1 MAPRRTRKRQS
12 RPLGRQPRAFGRI
25 VSSDDAEFHD
35 DVMIPDRG
43 RAVNGSDTGTKA
55 SGPDIRRNPRRDCTD
70 YRVFTTV
77 RARKLKTVT
86 IMPDPVLALV

>member
-1 MAPRRTRKRQS
+1 MQCCEVDIVCLA
-12 RPLGRQPRAFGRI
+12 GRMQLFAT
-25 VSSDDAEFHD
+25 
-35 DVMIPDRG
+35 
-43 RAVNGSDTGTKA
+43 GSDTGTKA